1 MEGCA
6 AQPEDPVIRHFGTI
20 ADMVLFDPNK
30 ERDIASY
37 KVRQS
42 GLP

>member
-6 AQPEDPVIRHFGTI
+6 AQPENPVIRHFGTI

-30 ERDIASY
+30 VTDIAS
-37 KVRQS
+37 
-42 GLP
+42 